1 MAHSSRTLMG
11 IKTTIASTIVA
22 LFAAF
27 AAPLTPASAHAHAA
41 ISVTDVKLTRSDAN
55 GNPIASPLRN
65 DDIASFSFTW
75 SAGDAAVSEGESIT
89 VGLPEFFGN
98 LDYGR
103 AAALTAQRM
112 GSTVPIG
119 TCAIAKRSLACTFAK
134 GLNALRAQGF
144 VDMKGTISVL
154 LKATSQTAAKSARE
168 ARLRVDSGRRDR
180 PSSGCRIPAGE
191 LRQSGG
197 SSGSREQNPPVVDQL
212 RLQPRLRET
221 QGQRPGSPAQRQVH
235 GDLLHRPAGPR
246 PGLPKQRQRPMG
258 SLPDVRSRRQGRPA
272 GTAHRLERIRLLD
285 ESRELRHERRNPRR
299 TSGHQSQRPMGA

>member
-1 MAHSSRTLMG
+1 MG

-134 GLNALRAQGF
+134 GLNALRG
-144 VDMKGTISVL
+144 L
-154 LKATSQTAAKSARE
+154 AASPAASAAAE
-168 ARLRVDSGRRDR
+168 SPLPPLSPPTLAPPEPLALASGLALTL
-180 PSSGCRIPAGE
+180 PSS
-191 LRQSGG
+191 
-197 SSGSREQNPPVVDQL
+197 
-212 RLQPRLRET
+212 
-221 QGQRPGSPAQRQVH
+221 
-235 GDLLHRPAGPR
+235 
-246 PGLPKQRQRPMG
+246 
-258 SLPDVRSRRQGRPA
+258 
-272 GTAHRLERIRLLD
+272 
-285 ESRELRHERRNPRR
+285 
-299 TSGHQSQRPMGA
+299 